1 MPIPSLQPPLKQLSR
16 LAVVGL
22 GLAGCSLL
30 RALAQA
36 KARFQVVGFEST
48 TEEDW
53 TCARGAVGVLHP
65 FVSKDH
71 NLASQISQSSL
82 ACSLQWL
89 EALQAPA
96 QGFAGL
102 QGVLEKGERQPGG
115 WADLTWF
122 RQACLSDARS
132 RLGDRLSLR
141 FSEKVS
147 DLGDL
152 LSNGFDAVVITTGH
166 SQLLPESLHLA
177 LTPIAGQV
185 SYLDLQTIDSDLAR
199 QRLQSLLP
207 ECVVC
212 DEATLTP
219 WVKGRV
225 YVGASFHRG
234 MDQALLRHD
243 DQRDNLARLA
253 AFRPEL
259 ANALEPHWSKAG
271 AWTGVRYATRD
282 RLLHLGLPVS
292 PDPYLS
298 RSVSRLEQLP
308 RWHSVYCFLGL
319 GSRGLSTAPWAA
331 ECLVRALLGQPQD
344 FPERLF
350 HAIDPGRFLLRD
362 HVRA

>member
-1 MPIPSLQPPLKQLSR
+1 MLIPSLHTPPKQLSC

-36 KARFQVVGFEST
+36 KAPFQVVGFESS

-53 TCARGAVGVLHP
+53 TRMRGAVGVLHP

-71 NLASQISQSSL
+71 NLASQISQRSL
-82 ACSLQWL
+82 SCTLQWL
-89 EALQAPA
+89 DELHASA

-102 QGVLEKGERQPGG
+102 QGVLERGERQPGG

-122 RQACLSDARS
+122 RQACLADARN
-132 RLGDRLSLR
+132 RLGDRLHLR
-141 FSEKVS
+141 YSETVS
-147 DLGDL
+147 DVVAL

-166 SQLLPESLHLA
+166 SQLLPESLRLA
-177 LTPIAGQV
+177 LTPLAGQV
-185 SYLDLQTIDSDLAR
+185 SYLDLQTIDSDLER
-199 QRLQSLLP
+199 QRLQSMLP

-234 MDQALLRHD
+234 MDQAERRPD
-243 DQRDNLARLA
+243 DQRDNLMRLA

-259 ANALEPHWSKAG
+259 AKALESHWSMAE
-271 AWTGVRYATRD
+271 AWTGVRFATRD
-282 RLLHLGLPVS
+282 RLLHLGLPVL
-292 PDPYLS
+292 PNPHLS

-308 RWHSVYCFLGL
+308 RWQGIYCLLGL

-331 ECLVRALLGQPQD
+331 ECLARALLGQLQEA
-344 FPERLF
+344 PERFF
-350 HAIDPGRFLLRD
+350 HAMDPGRFLLRD